1 MRAYMELIRVPGVV
15 GVTASQLFAR
25 LPLGLLSLAI
35 LLHVQDRTGSYA
47 IGGAVVAAAS
57 IGEALAMPVTARLLG
72 RVGMTPI
79 LVTAAL
85 VNGVSMAVLAFADA
99 SAPVLMAL
107 GFLVG
112 ASVPPLL
119 PAVRALYPQMVP
131 GDGLRALF
139 ALDTTAQ
146 ELIWVVGPVAATFLA
161 SAVSTS
167 IPLVFSGVVTV
178 VGTLWFL
185 LSARRFRPR
194 ILRSGAAF
202 GKVLTQPSVILAMV
216 ASLALVASFM
226 ALEVGVL
233 ALFGENKIS
242 AGMALAAASVGSLI
256 GGVVLGH
263 RRLGVRGLVLAL
275 MGVALGTVMFGLA
288 DSYWLQLAALFG
300 SGLGFAPALAALYV
314 MVSHE
319 TDEESA
325 AEAFGWLNSGALVGG
340 AMGTALGG
348 VIADAA
354 GPFGVVMASAGL
366 ALAAACTPLIA
377 RAAGPVSG
385 LSVTPSVVSDDDRL
399 CRTST
404 SA

>member
-1 MRAYMELIRVPGVV
+1 M
-15 GVTASQLFAR
+15 TASQLFAR

-47 IGGAVVAAAS
+47 VGGAVVAACS

-167 IPLVFSGVVTV
+167 IPLVFSGAVTV

-194 ILRSGAAF
+194 IARSGAAF

-348 VIADAA
+348 VVADAA

>member
-47 IGGAVVAAAS
+47 VGGAVVAACS

-167 IPLVFSGVVTV
+167 IPLVFSGAVTV

-194 ILRSGAAF
+194 IARSGAAF

-348 VIADAA
+348 VVADAA

>member
-47 IGGAVVAAAS
+47 VGGAVVAACS

-167 IPLVFSGVVTV
+167 IPLVFSGAVTV

-194 ILRSGAAF
+194 IARSGAAF

-256 GGVVLGH
+256 GGVLLGH

-348 VIADAA
+348 VVADAA

>member
-1 MRAYMELIRVPGVV
+1 MPGVV

-47 IGGAVVAAAS
+47 VGGAVVAACS

-167 IPLVFSGVVTV
+167 IPLVFSGAVTV

-194 ILRSGAAF
+194 IARSGAAF

-348 VIADAA
+348 VVADAA

>member
-35 LLHVQDRTGSYA
+35 LLHVQELTGSYA
-47 IGGAVVAAAS
+47 VGGAVVAAAS
-57 IGEALAMPVTARLLG
+57 IGEAVAMPMTARLLG
-72 RVGMTPI
+72 RIGMAPT
-79 LVTAAL
+79 LVAAAL
-85 VNGVSMAVLAFADA
+85 VNGVSMAVLAFAHV
-99 SAPVLMAL
+99 STPVLMAL

-146 ELIWVVGPVAATFLA
+146 ELIWVIGPVAATFLA

-167 IPLVFSGVVTV
+167 IPLVFSGAVTV

-185 LSARRFRPR
+185 LSARRFRPQ
-194 ILRSGAAF
+194 IARSAAAF

-233 ALFGENKIS
+233 ALFGEDKIS
-242 AGMALAAASVGSLI
+242 AGVALAAASVGSLV

-263 RRLGVRGLVLAL
+263 RRLGVRGLVLSL
-275 MGVALGTVMFGLA
+275 MAVALGTMMFGLA
-288 DSYWLQLAALFG
+288 GSYWLQLAALFA

-319 TDEESA
+319 TDQESA

-348 VIADAA
+348 VIADSA
-354 GPFGVVMASAGL
+354 GPFGVFMASAGL
-366 ALAAACTPLIA
+366 ALAAAVTPLIA
-377 RAAGPVSG
+377 RAAGPVDG
-385 LSVTPSVVSDDDRL
+385 LSVSSRVVEDDDRL
-399 CRTST
+399 CRTG
-404 SA
+404 AA

>member
-1 MRAYMELIRVPGVV
+1 M
-15 GVTASQLFAR
+15 TASQLFAR

-35 LLHVQDRTGSYA
+35 LLHVQERTGSYA

-57 IGEALAMPVTARLLG
+57 IGEAIAMPMTARLLG
-72 RVGMTPI
+72 RIGMTI
-79 LVTAAL
+79 TLLSAAL
-85 VNGVSMAVLAFADA
+85 VNGISMAVLAFSHA
-99 SAPVLMAL
+99 SSSVLMVL

-131 GDGLRALF
+131 GEGLRALF

-146 ELIWVVGPVAATFLA
+146 ELIWVIGPVAATFLA

-167 IPLVFSGVVTV
+167 LPLLFSGVVTV
-178 VGTLWFL
+178 VGTCWFL

-194 ILRSGAAF
+194 ITRSSAAF
-202 GKVLTQPSVILAMV
+202 GKVLRQPSVILAMV

-233 ALFGENKIS
+233 ALFGEDKIS
-242 AGMALAAASVGSLI
+242 AGVALAAASVGSLV
-256 GGVVLGH
+256 GGIVLGH
-263 RRLGVRGLVLAL
+263 RRLGVRGLTLSLLA
-275 MGVALGTVMFGLA
+275 VALGTVMFGLA
-288 DSYWLQLAALFG
+288 DSYVLQLAALFA

-319 TDEESA
+319 TDEQSA

-348 VIADAA
+348 VIADSS
-354 GPFGVVMASAGL
+354 GPFGVFMASA
-366 ALAAACTPLIA
+366 ALAVLAACTPLVA
-377 RAAGPVSG
+377 RSAGPVSG
-385 LSVTPSVVSDDDRL
+385 LSVGPGVVEDDDRL
-399 CRTST
+399 CRTSP

>member
-1 MRAYMELIRVPGVV
+1 MRAYMELFRVPGVV

-35 LLHVQDRTGSYA
+35 LLHVQQRTGSYA

-57 IGEALAMPVTARLLG
+57 IGEAIAMPMTARLLG
-72 RVGMTPI
+72 RIGMTAT
-79 LVTAAL
+79 LLSAAL
-85 VNGVSMAVLAFADA
+85 LNGVSMAVLAYAHV
-99 SAPVLMAL
+99 STGVLMLL

-131 GDGLRALF
+131 GEGLRALF

-146 ELIWVVGPVAATFLA
+146 ELIWVIGPVAATFLA

-167 IPLVFSGVVTV
+167 IPLLFSGAVTV
-178 VGTLWFL
+178 VGTVWFL

-194 ILRSGAAF
+194 ITRSSDAF

-233 ALFGENKIS
+233 ALFGEDKIS
-242 AGMALAAASVGSLI
+242 AGVALAAASVGSLV
-256 GGVVLGH
+256 GGIVLGH
-263 RRLGVRGLVLAL
+263 RRLGVRGLTLSLFA
-275 MGVALGTVMFGLA
+275 VALGTVMFALA
-288 DSYWLQLAALFG
+288 DSYVLQLAALFA

-319 TDEESA
+319 TDEQSA

-348 VIADAA
+348 VIADSS
-354 GPFGVVMASAGL
+354 GPFGVFMASS
-366 ALAAACTPLIA
+366 ALAVLAACTPLVA
-377 RAAGPVSG
+377 RTAGPVSG
-385 LSVTPSVVSDDDRL
+385 LSVGPVVEDDDRL
-399 CRTST
+399 CRTSP